1 MVCSLHVA
9 HGEENSVKFPVFLD
23 IKASIRAACCHCPT
37 LALYD
42 VTAQTMAGSFNSFQ
56 LLPSVDVMA
65 WRELL

>member
-1 MVCSLHVA
+1 M
-9 HGEENSVKFPVFLD
+9 KFPVFLD